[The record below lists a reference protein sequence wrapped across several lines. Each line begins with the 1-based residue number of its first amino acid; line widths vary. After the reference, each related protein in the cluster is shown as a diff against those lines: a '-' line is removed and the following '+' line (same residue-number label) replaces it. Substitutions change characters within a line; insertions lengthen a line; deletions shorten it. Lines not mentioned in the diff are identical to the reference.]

1 MTYLNC
7 SRCGLSIPAP
17 RVATLTPEYCPRCI
31 ATRRVA
37 SPLFASPLTV
47 RELTDAEDGEAEPVG
62 FSPHSCRLDAGR
74 PGLDV
79 PLHPTVTQAQVALA
93 GSG

>member
-31 ATRRVA
+31 ATRRIA
-37 SPLFASPLTV
+37 SPLFASPLTL
-47 RELTDAEDGEAEPVG
+47 RELTDAEDVRTSGSDETDDPAAG
-62 FSPHSCRLDAGR
+62 PH
-74 PGLDV
+74 
-79 PLHPTVTQAQVALA
+79 LA
-93 GSG
+93 ARR